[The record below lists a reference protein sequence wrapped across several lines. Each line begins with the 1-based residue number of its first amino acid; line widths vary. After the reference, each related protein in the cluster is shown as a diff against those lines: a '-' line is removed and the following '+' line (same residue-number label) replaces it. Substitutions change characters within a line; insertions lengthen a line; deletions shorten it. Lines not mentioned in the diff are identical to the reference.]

1 MSNVKHRGI
10 GGAIVVLAVAFIAI
24 TVIYLSVSSQCYNN
38 DYWWVTRL
46 PENEGLLQMI
56 GIGLTVVVAIPS
68 GLLLCFASLSGK
80 ATILIARI
88 AEGII
93 VILLALGIASS
104 ALGLACAQTKLDEA
118 KAYGS
123 GAYSG
128 NEAFTQETLASIQED
143 ATEGSAWLLYIGRS
157 DCADCKAFE
166 NSWEKA
172 YAKGNTDYSL
182 AVYDTTL
189 DRNGNQAGEMRALL
203 DSWGVESVPNVVE
216 LKGNSVVK
224 VWDNP
229 SKAVKE
235 IETTAKNCEERP
247 SYTNAD

>member
-10 GGAIVVLAVAFIAI
+10 GGAIVVLAVAFIVMAG
-24 TVIYLSVSSQCYNN
+24 IYLSLSSQCYSD

-46 PENEGLLQMI
+46 PENERLSQMI
-56 GIGLTVVVAIPS
+56 GIGLAIVVAIPS
-68 GLLLCFASLSGK
+68 GLLLCFAPLSGK
-80 ATILIARI
+80 ATILIARM
-88 AEGII
+88 AECVIT
-93 VILLALGIASS
+93 ILLVLGIASS
-104 ALGLACAQTKLDEA
+104 ALGLANAQTKLDEA
-118 KAYGS
+118 KAYGP

-143 ATEGSAWLLYIGRS
+143 TTEGSAWLLYIGRG

-166 NSWEKA
+166 SLWEKA
-172 YAKGNTDYSL
+172 YAKGDTDYPL

-203 DSWGVESVPNVVE
+203 DGWGVESVPCVIE

-224 VWDNP
+224 AWSNP
-229 SKAVKE
+229 SKAVKK
-235 IETTAKNCEERP
+235 IETAAKSCEQRP